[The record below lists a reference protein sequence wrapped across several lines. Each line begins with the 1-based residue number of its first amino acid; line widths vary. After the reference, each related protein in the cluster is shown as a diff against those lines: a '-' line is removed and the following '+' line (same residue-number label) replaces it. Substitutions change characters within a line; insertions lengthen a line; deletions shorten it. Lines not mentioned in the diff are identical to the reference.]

1 MSNLLVGLL
10 SAVMAT
16 NQPAA
21 VSNLVTQ
28 TIGLSITIP
37 DPNDPVEKEFQKLM
51 EDDDVAQEEVEKWI
65 RENLA
70 FGPKGGG
77 LTSAE
82 LNGRIEARFSTVRKG
97 YEDFLKRHPDHAR
110 GHLAYGSFLT
120 DIHDVDDAEPE
131 LEKARQLDPKN
142 PAAWNQLANIFTHTG
157 PTEKV
162 FEYYGKAIEL
172 NPLEPVYYQ
181 NLADSVFLFRVDAME
196 HWHIT
201 EQQVFDKSLDLYRQ
215 ALKLDPMN
223 FPLATELAQS
233 YYGIKPTRTDEALN
247 AWTNALGLAVTE
259 TEKEGVYIHMA
270 RFNLHAGRFAEAH
283 RRIDMV
289 TNEVHL
295 ELKNLINKNLG
306 IQEKGAATNAPPPK
320 SEPDPAAKK

>member
-1 MSNLLVGLL
+1 MSSLLIGLL
-10 SAVMAT
+10 SAALAT

-28 TIGLSITIP
+28 TTGLSIAIP

-51 EDDDVAQEEVEKWI
+51 EDDDAAQVEVEKWI

-70 FGPKGGG
+70 FAQKGGG
-77 LTSAE
+77 ITPAE
-82 LNGRIEARFSTVRKG
+82 LNGRIDARFNAVRKS

-110 GHLAYGSFLT
+110 GHLAYGSFLM
-120 DIHDVDDAEPE
+120 DIHDFDDAEPE

-142 PAAWNQLANIFTHTG
+142 PAAWNQLANIFTHSG

-181 NLADSVFLFRVDAME
+181 NLADSVFLYRQDAMVY
-196 HWHIT
+196 WHIT

-215 ALKLDPMN
+215 ALKLDPTN
-223 FPLATELAQS
+223 FPLATDLAQS

-247 AWTNALGLAVTE
+247 AWTNALTLATTE

-270 RFNLHAGRFAEAH
+270 RFNLHAARFAEAH

-289 TNEVHL
+289 TNDVHL
-295 ELKNLINKNLG
+295 DLKNLIIKNLAT
-306 IQEKGAATNAPPPK
+306 QEKEAATNAPPPK
-320 SEPDPAAKK
+320 PDPDPPAKK

>member
-1 MSNLLVGLL
+1 MSDLLIGLL
-10 SAVMAT
+10 SAALAT

-28 TIGLSITIP
+28 TTGLSITIP
-37 DPNDPVEKEFQKLM
+37 DPNDPVEKEYQKLL
-51 EDDDVAQEEVEKWI
+51 EDDDAAQEEVEKWI
-65 RENLA
+65 HENLEFA
-70 FGPKGGG
+70 SKGGG
-77 LTSAE
+77 LTPTEMNA
-82 LNGRIEARFSTVRKG
+82 RIDARFSTVRRS

-110 GHLAYGSFLT
+110 GHLAYGGFLM
-120 DIHDVDDAEPE
+120 DIHDFDDAEPE
-131 LEKARQLDPKN
+131 LEKARALNPKDPT
-142 PAAWNQLANIFTHTG
+142 AWNQLANIYTHTG
-157 PTEKV
+157 PTEKI

-181 NLADSVFLFRVDAME
+181 NLADSVFLFRPDAMKY
-196 HWHIT
+196 WHIT

-215 ALKLDPMN
+215 AMKLDPTN
-223 FPLATELAQS
+223 FPLATLMAQS

-247 AWTNALGLAVTE
+247 AWTNALNIAPTE

-295 ELKNLINKNLG
+295 ELKNLIIKNLG
-306 IQEKGAATNAPPPK
+306 IQEKQAATNAPPEK
-320 SEPDPAAKK
+320 TETDPPAKK

>member
-1 MSNLLVGLL
+1 VL
-10 SAVMAT
+10 AT
-16 NQPAA
+16 NQPEAI
-21 VSNLVTQ
+21 SNLVTQ
-28 TIGLSITIP
+28 TTGLSITIP

-51 EDDDVAQEEVEKWI
+51 EDDDAAQAEVEKWI
-65 RENLA
+65 HENLQFA
-70 FGPKGGG
+70 PTGGAIM
-77 LTSAE
+77 SAE

-110 GHLAYGSFLT
+110 GHLAYGGFLM
-120 DIHDVDDAEPE
+120 DIHNFDDAEPE
-131 LEKARQLDPKN
+131 LEKARALNPKDPT
-142 PAAWNQLANIFTHTG
+142 AWNQLANIFTHTG

-172 NPLEPVYYQ
+172 NPLESVYYQ
-181 NLADSVFLFRVDAME
+181 NLAVAVFLYRVDAME
-196 HWHIT
+196 RWHIT

-215 ALKLDPMN
+215 ALKLDPTN

-247 AWTNALGLAVTE
+247 AWTNALALATSD

-289 TNEVHL
+289 TNDVHL
-295 ELKNLINKNLG
+295 ELKTRLAKNLAT
-306 IQEKGAATNAPPPK
+306 QEKEAETNAAPLK
-320 SEPDPAAKK
+320 VEPDPPTKK

>member
-1 MSNLLVGLL
+1 MSNLLIGLL
-10 SAVMAT
+10 SAAMAT

-28 TIGLSITIP
+28 TTGLSITIP

-51 EDDDVAQEEVEKWI
+51 EDDDAAQEEVEKWI

-70 FGPKGGG
+70 FGAKGGG
-77 LTSAE
+77 LTPTE
-82 LNGRIEARFSTVRKG
+82 LNARIEARFSTVRKA
-97 YEDFLKRHPDHAR
+97 YEDFLKLHPDHAR

-120 DIHDVDDAEPE
+120 DIHDIDDAEPE
-131 LEKARQLDPKN
+131 LERARQLDPKN
-142 PAAWNQLANIFTHTG
+142 PAAWNQLANIYTHTG
-157 PTEKV
+157 PTEKI

-181 NLADSVFLFRVDAME
+181 NLADSVFLFRPDAMKY
-196 HWHIT
+196 WHIT

-215 ALKLDPMN
+215 ALKLDPTN
-223 FPLATELAQS
+223 FPLATDLAQS

-247 AWTNALGLAVTE
+247 AWTNALALATTE

-270 RFNLHAGRFAEAH
+270 RFNLHSGRFAEAH

-295 ELKNLINKNLG
+295 ELKNLINKNLAT
-306 IQEKGAATNAPPPK
+306 QEKAAETNAPPPK
-320 SEPDPAAKK
+320 AETDPPAKK